1 MPKHAEKRLVPYSP
15 AQMYDLVADV
25 NRYQEFLPWCLGSR
39 IRKQTDRVIEADLII
54 GFKIYR
60 EKFGSR
66 VELDPDT
73 RTIRTA
79 YLDGPFRYLKNEWVF
94 HPDEQGC
101 LVDFYVDFEFKSR
114 TLQRVIEP
122 LFNEAV
128 KRMVRAFETRAR
140 DLYGAVDAPSRE
152 IIHQTSRT

>member
-1 MPKHAEKRLVPYSP
+1 MPKHSEKRVVPYSP

-25 NRYQEFLPWCLGSR
+25 NRYSEFLPWCLGSR
-39 IRKQTDRVIEADLII
+39 IRRQDAEMIDADLII

-66 VELDPDT
+66 VELDRDT

-79 YLDGPFRYLKNEWVF
+79 YLDGPFKYLKNQWVF

-101 LVDFYVDFEFKSR
+101 MVDFYVDFEFKSK
-114 TLQRVIEP
+114 TLSRVIEP

-128 KRMVRAFETRAR
+128 KRMVRAFESRAR
-140 DLYGAVDAPSRE
+140 DLYGGQRMPSE
-152 IIHQTSRT
+152 QIIHQTSRS